1 MRDLPAVRR
10 MFSVLAW
17 AAKPFGRDSRFQP
30 FAAVVSLTS
39 GKDGTGHSERVEIE
53 DFSAAPHVGPEP

>member
-1 MRDLPAVRR
+1 